1 MSALDFLD
9 ISQLEISEVVY
20 LSLAITAAV
29 TILSLA
35 IAWIWRRY
43 RG

>member
-9 ISQLEISEVVY
+9 ISGLEISEVVY
-20 LSLAITAAV
+20 LSLALTVAFTV
-29 TILSLA
+29 LSLG
-35 IAWIWRRY
+35 IAWLWRKY